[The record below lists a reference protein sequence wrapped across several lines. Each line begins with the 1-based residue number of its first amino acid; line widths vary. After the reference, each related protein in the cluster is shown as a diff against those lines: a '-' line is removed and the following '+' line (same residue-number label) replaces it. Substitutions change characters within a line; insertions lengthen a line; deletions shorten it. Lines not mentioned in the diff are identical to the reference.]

1 MTTPPTTASS
11 TAAPSTPA
19 PAPANSAVSGS
30 PFTAAPP
37 RTLSILS
44 LVAALVSIPFGH
56 IILLPIAAIVLG
68 FLARRREP
76 WARTMSTWGI
86 VLGFVVLF
94 WWVVAGLVALSI
106 WLPFI
111 AVHSVHLLH

>member
-1 MTTPPTTASS
+1 MTATPEAPTLE
-11 TAAPSTPA
+11 TPA
-19 PAPANSAVSGS
+19 PAPAPAA
-30 PFTAAPP
+30 TAPP

-44 LVAALVSIPFGH
+44 LVAAIASVPLGH
-56 IILLPIAAIVLG
+56 LIVLPIAAIVLG

-94 WWVVAGLVALSI
+94 WWVVAGIVALTV
-106 WLPFI
+106 WLPFGF
-111 AVHSVHLLH
+111 AHLSHLTH